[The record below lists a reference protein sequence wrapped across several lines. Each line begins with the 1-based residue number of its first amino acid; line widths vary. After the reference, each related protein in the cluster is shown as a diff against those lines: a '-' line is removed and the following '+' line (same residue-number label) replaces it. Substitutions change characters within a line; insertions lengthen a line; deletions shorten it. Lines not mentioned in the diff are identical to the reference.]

1 MSSPL
6 EESHAV
12 RRWQE
17 LLAARIGR
25 SDAEI
30 ATLVAGLELF
40 CLRHAVSPE
49 HVLNRWESFA
59 ELTVRRR
66 PAAVESPNLA
76 VESFLVHNGV
86 NIFGDIV
93 CVPGR
98 PEDLAAQGPQFA
110 V

>member
-6 EESHAV
+6 DESDAV
-12 RRWQE
+12 RCWQE
-17 LLAARIGR
+17 RLAARIGM

-30 ATLVAGLELF
+30 ATLMAGLESF
-40 CLRHAVSPE
+40 CLRYAVSPE
-49 HVLNRWESFA
+49 HVLHRWESFA

-93 CVPGR
+93 CVPWR
-98 PEDLAAQGPQFA
+98 PEDLAAQGPQF
-110 V
+110 VD